1 MSRVPAGSVLVLFD
15 IDGTLVRAGDPAHH
29 DAFDAALVSVF
40 GVEAT
45 IAGVPLAGRLD
56 HQIAR
61 DALLAAGVDDDT
73 IDAGLADLVA
83 HMGAG
88 YAEVVAPGARIER
101 RLPGVPA
108 TLERLLAA
116 GVALGVVTGNAEP
129 VGRAKLAAAGI
140 DHLLPFG
147 GWGDHPVD
155 RAGLVEVARI
165 AAERHHGRP
174 FPLDQTWVVG
184 DTTLDVAGA
193 HAAGARSLAVPTGP
207 IGRDVLAAV
216 GPDVLL
222 DDLGD
227 SDAVLAVVTD
237 LG

>member
-1 MSRVPAGSVLVLFD
+1 MSRVPAAQVLVLFD

-29 DAFDAALVSVF
+29 AAFDAALAAVF
-40 GVEAT
+40 GVDAT

-61 DALLAAGVDDDT
+61 DALVSAGVSDAAV
-73 IDAGLADLVA
+73 DAGLADLVA

-88 YAEVVAPGARIER
+88 YAGEVAPGARR
-101 RLPGVPA
+101 DRWLPGVPA
-108 TLERLLAA
+108 TLEHLRDA

-155 RAGLVEVARI
+155 RAGLVDVARL
-165 AAERHHGRP
+165 AAEAHHGRS
-174 FPLDQTWVVG
+174 FALAATWVVG
-184 DTTLDVAGA
+184 DTTLDVAA
-193 HAAGARSLAVPTGP
+193 ARAAGARSLAVPTGP
-207 IGRDVLAAV
+207 IGRGALVEA

-222 DDLGD
+222 DDLAD
-227 SDAVLAVVTD
+227 AEAVLAVVTTPR
-237 LG
+237 

>member
-1 MSRVPAGSVLVLFD
+1 MSRVPADRVLVLFD

-29 DAFDAALVSVF
+29 DAFDAALVAVF
-40 GVEAT
+40 GVDAT

-61 DALLAAGVDDDT
+61 DALRAAGVDDEA

-83 HMGAG
+83 HLGAG
-88 YAEVVAPGARIER
+88 YAEVVAPGARVER

-108 TLERLLAA
+108 TLEHLRDT

-155 RAGLVEVARI
+155 RAGLVEVARA
-165 AAERHHGRP
+165 AAEAHHGRT
-174 FPLDQTWVVG
+174 FPPASTWVVG
-184 DTTLDVAGA
+184 DTTLDVAAARG
-193 HAAGARSLAVPTGP
+193 AGARALAVPTGP
-207 IGRDVLAAV
+207 ITRDVLAAA

-222 DDLGD
+222 DDLAD
-227 SDAVLAVVTD
+227 ADAVLAAVT
-237 LG
+237 GAR

>member
-1 MSRVPAGSVLVLFD
+1 MSRVPADRVLVLFD

-29 DAFDAALVSVF
+29 DAFDAALVAVF
-40 GVEAT
+40 GVDAT

-61 DALLAAGVDDDT
+61 DALTTAGVDDAA
-73 IDAGLADLVA
+73 IDAGLPDLVA

-88 YAEVVAPGARIER
+88 YADVVAPGARVAR

-108 TLERLLAA
+108 TLERLRDA

-165 AAERHHGRP
+165 AAEQHHGRS
-174 FPLDQTWVVG
+174 FALTSTWVVG
-184 DTTLDVAGA
+184 DTTLDVAAA

-207 IGRDVLAAV
+207 VGRDALAAAA
-216 GPDVLL
+216 PDVLL
-222 DDLGD
+222 DDLAD
-227 SDAVLAVVTD
+227 ADAVLAVVT
-237 LG
+237 GHR